1 MSRKQEQAEKAAK
14 DSIKSAASLLLEIEK
29 SPEVL
34 KAIATAGKI
43 LSQSTNRIIVTG
55 IGKSGLIARKIAA
68 TLTSTGS
75 PSVFLHPTDALHG
88 DMGNVQNGEAVIA
101 ISNSGETREILEL
114 LPSLRLLGAK
124 VIALSGKNDST
135 LVQESDHALCYPIVK
150 EGCPLD
156 LAPMA
161 STTASLVLGDA
172 LAAYLIKIKEFKAT
186 DFGKFHPAGSIGKKL
201 LTKVSDVMQSSNNA
215 IISKY
220 EPMSKLL
227 DVLVSTNLG
236 CVLCTGNKGHLRGI
250 ITDGDIKRW
259 LSEQR
264 AGNITNWEQEV
275 RDVMTADPLM
285 TSENVMVEECL
296 RLMQS
301 KSIYQ
306 LPVVDKEK
314 RPVGILRMH
323 DLIGF

>member
-1 MSRKQEQAEKAAK
+1 MSRKQEQAEKAAR
-14 DSIKSAASLLLEIEK
+14 DSIQIAASLLSKLEQTPDIIR
-29 SPEVL
+29 SV
-34 KAIATAGKI
+34 ANAGKL
-43 LSQSTNRIIVTG
+43 LSQSSNRVIVTG

-75 PSVFLHPTDALHG
+75 PAVFLHPTDALHG
-88 DMGNVQNGEAVIA
+88 DMGNVQNGEVVIA

-124 VIALSGKNDST
+124 IIALSGNATST
-135 LVQESDHALCYPIVK
+135 LVEESDHALCYPIEK
-150 EGCPLD
+150 EGCPLE

-172 LAAYLIKIKEFKAT
+172 LAAYLITIKEFKAT
-186 DFGKFHPAGSIGKKL
+186 DFGKFHPAGSLGKKL
-201 LTKVSDVMQSSNNA
+201 LTKVHDVMQPSENA
-215 IISKY
+215 VISKY

-236 CVLCTGNKGHLRGI
+236 CVLCTGSKGHLRGI

-264 AGNITNWEQEV
+264 NSSQTQWNQEV
-275 RDVMTADPLM
+275 KDVMTESPLM
-285 TSENVMVEECL
+285 TREDVMVEECL
-296 RLMQS
+296 RMMQS
-301 KSIYQ
+301 RAIYQ